1 MGSFEI
7 LLHLAA
13 GISLLFWATRM
24 IRTGVERAVGQKFQG
39 WMQQAS
45 KNRYTSF
52 TTGFLVS
59 IILQSA
65 TATAILARGFINKGS
80 ITLAAGLAIMLGAD
94 LGSTMVVQVLSLDL
108 SWLLPVCL
116 VVGGALFSRGSTRT
130 MRQSGRIIIGVGQML
145 IALSFIG
152 MASEPLRESGALP
165 VILNLLI
172 GDPFVAI
179 ITAAALTWL
188 LHSSVAVVLM
198 IMTLASTGVLPMEGA
213 LLFILGANIGS
224 SIIPLVLTMSD
235 SADVRRVPLG
245 NMIFRVAGVLITLLL
260 MRFDVFT
267 IDMLGDDPARA
278 IANFHSGFNLAVVL
292 LGIPTIGIV
301 ARLTKLI
308 ISDSAG
314 QSDEDAVMERLSL
327 LDRKLL
333 ETPDLAFN
341 AATREMLH
349 MSEKVEAMLR
359 GVMVVFRGDD
369 ANTARRL
376 MKMDDEIDDLHRS
389 IKEYLTDVTT
399 KSMSDEDYQKYTE
412 LMNYCVCLEQMGD
425 VVQRN
430 LLVLAEKKSGL
441 NKEFS
446 QEGWKEIKDLHA
458 AVLQNLQL
466 SLRVLITR
474 DAELARDLVARKVLV
489 RELEYKSRDAHL
501 RRLSQNRQSSRTTS
515 SIHLETISD
524 LKYLNAL
531 LTTVAYPI
539 VEGEGELLRSRLTN
553 EPQKNPVSAVP
564 VST

>member
-1 MGSFEI
+1 MSSFEI

-52 TTGFLVS
+52 STGFLVS

-65 TATAILARGFINKGS
+65 TATAILARGFISKGS

-130 MRQSGRIIIGVGQML
+130 MRQTGRIIIGVGQML
-145 IALSFIG
+145 IALSFIS

-172 GDPFVAI
+172 GDPLIAI

-198 IMTLASTGVLPMEGA
+198 IMTLASTGVLPIEGA

-235 SADVRRVPLG
+235 SPEVRRVPLG
-245 NMIFRVAGVLITLLL
+245 NMIFRVSGVLLALL
-260 MRFDVFT
+260 MMHFGVLNAE
-267 IDMLGDDPARA
+267 MLGDDPARA

-292 LGIPTIGIV
+292 LGIPTISIV
-301 ARLTKLI
+301 AALTKLI
-308 ISDSAG
+308 ISDSALEP
-314 QSDEDAVMERLSL
+314 QDDTVMERLSL

-359 GVMVVFRGDD
+359 GVVPVFRGDD
-369 ANTARRL
+369 GHSARRL

-389 IKEYLTDVTT
+389 IKEYLTDVTPRC
-399 KSMSDEDYQKYTE
+399 MSEGDYQKYTE

-425 VVQRN
+425 VIQRK
-430 LLVLAEKKSGL
+430 LLVLAEKKSDL

-446 QEGWKEIKDLHA
+446 QEGWREIKDLHA
-458 AVLQNLQL
+458 AVLQNLQI

-474 DAELARDLVARKVLV
+474 DPALARDLVARKVVV
-489 RELEYKSRDAHL
+489 RELEYKSREAHL
-501 RRLSQNRQSSRTTS
+501 RRLSEHRQSSRTTS

-539 VEGEGELLRSRLTN
+539 VESEGELLRSRLASETQDGPTVMTPL
-553 EPQKNPVSAVP
+553 E
-564 VST
+564 T

>member
-1 MGSFEI
+1 MSSFEI
-7 LLHLAA
+7 LLYLAA

-24 IRTGVERAVGQKFQG
+24 IRTGVERAIGQKFQG

-52 TTGFLVS
+52 TTGLLVS

-65 TATAILARGFINKGS
+65 TATAILARGFISKGT

-130 MRQSGRIIIGVGQML
+130 MRQSGRIIIGIGQML
-145 IALSFIG
+145 IALSFIS
-152 MASEPLRESGALP
+152 MASTPLRESGALP

-172 GDPFVAI
+172 GDPFIAI

-198 IMTLASTGVLPMEGA
+198 IMTLASTGVLPLEGA
-213 LLFILGANIGS
+213 LLFVLGANIGS
-224 SIIPLVLTMSD
+224 SIIPLVLTMND
-235 SADVRRVPLG
+235 SADVRRVPVG
-245 NMIFRVAGVLITLLL
+245 NMIFRVAGVLIALLL
-260 MRFDVFT
+260 MKLDLLSA
-267 IDMLGDDPARA
+267 DMLGADPARA

-292 LGIPTIGIV
+292 LGIPTISIV

-308 ISDSAG
+308 ISDHAG
-314 QSDEDAVMERLSL
+314 EQSDDLAMERLSL

-333 ETPDLAFN
+333 QTPDLAFS

-359 GVMVVFRGDD
+359 GVMVVFREEDPH
-369 ANTARRL
+369 TARRL
-376 MKMDDEIDDLHRS
+376 MKMDDEIDDLHIS

-399 KSMSDEDYQKYTE
+399 HSMSEVDYQKYTE

-430 LLVLAEKKSGL
+430 LLVLAEKMSGL

-446 QEGWKEIKDLHA
+446 KEGWREIQDLHA
-458 AVLQNLQL
+458 AVLQNLQI

-474 DAELARDLVARKVLV
+474 DPALARDLVARKVVV
-489 RELEYKSRDAHL
+489 RELEYKSREAHL
-501 RRLSQNRQSSRTTS
+501 RRLTQNRQSSRTTS

-553 EPQKNPVSAVP
+553 EDHGEQPALRPA
-564 VST
+564 ST